1 MQLPIQEA
9 KRESSKGLG
18 KPVLSPKSKA
28 IFLTLLAGI
37 LWGTSFPVI
46 KIGLAYTDPFAF
58 VFWRFLVSS
67 LSLLLI
73 MLFLRKLEFKIPDKR
88 LLIFLGIANGVG
100 YVLQYVGM
108 NYATAAQAALFIN
121 LSAMWVALLSPRL
134 LGETFSRKK
143 ILGVLFGLV
152 GIVFVSTN
160 LDFST
165 LMGGQLFGDALLLTA
180 GATWALFM
188 IYNKKFVGTNSTS
201 ATFQSMTWVLLF
213 TAIFNRSFLSVSRLQ
228 VFCFIGASLVSG
240 FLHCNCLLDSALLS
254 LAGRAQASFG
264 IHFHGSA
271 SIGNCNGSYF
281 VNCRFK
287 GAYYI
292 ILKHWCLLHCNCH
305 CFGISK
311 DEITC
316 SNASR
321 EKENTES

>member
-1 MQLPIQEA
+1 L
-9 KRESSKGLG
+9 RN
-18 KPVLSPKSKA
+18 PVLSQKGKA
-28 IFLTLLAGI
+28 VFLTILAGI

-46 KIGLAYTDPFAF
+46 KIGLVYTNPFAF

-67 LSLLLI
+67 LSMLLI
-73 MLFLRKLEFKIPDKR
+73 TLFLRKLEFKIPDKR

-143 ILGVLFGLV
+143 IIGVLFGLV

-180 GATWALFM
+180 GVTWALFM

-213 TAIFNRSFLSVSRLQ
+213 TLFSIAPFSLLAGSKFFALSGQAWLAVFYTAIVCWILPYYLWLEGLKHLSASTSTVLLLSEIVMAVILSIA
-228 VFCFIGASLVSG
+228 VLKEPVTIFSSIGALFIVIAIVLVS
-240 FLHCNCLLDSALLS
+240 
-254 LAGRAQASFG
+254 
-264 IHFHGSA
+264 
-271 SIGNCNGSYF
+271 
-281 VNCRFK
+281 VK
-287 GAYYI
+287 T
-292 ILKHWCLLHCNCH
+292 K
-305 CFGISK
+305 
-311 DEITC
+311 
-316 SNASR
+316 
-321 EKENTES
+321 